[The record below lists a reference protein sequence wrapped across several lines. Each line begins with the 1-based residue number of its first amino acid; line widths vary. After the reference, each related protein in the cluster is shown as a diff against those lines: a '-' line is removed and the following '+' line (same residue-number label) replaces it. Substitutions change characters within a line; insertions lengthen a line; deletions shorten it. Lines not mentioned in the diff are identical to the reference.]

1 MNSFLKNNLSN
12 SNARILKQVF
22 LRLRGLFYYGNKYYC
37 NICNRSF
44 RKFLDGG
51 FDLQVIKDMEIIG
64 AGRRTHICPNCQS
77 TDRDRLIKTFFD
89 SNVNLSNSKI
99 KMLHIAPEP
108 SLNNYLKK
116 LPNIDYITAAKY
128 HEGIYYPEDMV
139 LVDLTDMHFSDSE
152 FDFIICNH
160 VLEHIDN
167 DKLALSEIYRV
178 LRKGGTAI
186 LQVPFSNKLSETY
199 ENPDIKTVKERE
211 EHFGQFDHVRLY
223 GKDYPNILSKAGF
236 ILNIYEAENIIDKT
250 EIERLSIFKNEP
262 LFVVTK

>member
-1 MNSFLKNNLSN
+1 MNSFIKNNLSN
-12 SNARILKQVF
+12 SSARKIKQVF

-37 NICNRSF
+37 NICNKSF

-51 FDLQVIKDMEIIG
+51 FDLQVIKDMEIVG
-64 AGRRTHICPNCQS
+64 AGRRPHICPNCQS
-77 TDRDRLIKTFFD
+77 TDRDRLIKSFFD
-89 SNVNLSNSKI
+89 NNKDLMTCEI
-99 KMLHIAPEP
+99 KLLHIAPEP

-116 LPNIDYITAAKY
+116 LKNIDYITAAKY
-128 HEGIYYPEDMV
+128 HEGIYYPEDMI

-167 DKLALSEIYRV
+167 DKLALSELFRV

-186 LQVPFSNKLSETY
+186 LQVPFSSKLNETY
-199 ENPDIKTVKERE
+199 ENSDIKTVKERE

-223 GKDYPNILSKAGF
+223 GKDYPNKLTNAGF
-236 ILNIYEAENIIDKT
+236 ILNTYQVKNNLEKKEID
-250 EIERLSIFKNEP
+250 RLKLFKNEP